1 MTLAI
6 TLTWHTKTFDTLSN
20 SELYSMLRLR
30 SEVFVVEQD
39 CVYLDL
45 DNYYQNAHHLIALDA
60 ENEVLCCARIVAPG
74 VKYAGASIGRI
85 VTSPSLRG
93 TGRGKALV
101 REAID
106 ACCKLYPK
114 AAITISAQQHL
125 EAFYAAFDFET
136 TSSPYLEDDIPH
148 IQMTRAAR
156 G

>member
-1 MTLAI
+1 M
-6 TLTWHTKTFDTLSN
+6 TLTWHTKSFDTLNN

-45 DNYYQNAHHLIALDA
+45 DNYDQNAHHLIALNS

-85 VTSPSLRG
+85 VTSPTLRG

-106 ACCKLYPK
+106 ACCTLYPE

-136 TSSPYLEDDIPH
+136 TSSPYLEDGIPH
-148 IQMTRAAR
+148 IQMTRAAH